1 MKENGLSTLC
11 PTPITNLWAGH
22 LFSPGG
28 CGRFSGSVP
37 KPPANL
43 LPSLAQP
50 FLFSFSTL
58 YLSLPLLFPIVIVQT
73 TMAGGAEEEERT
85 EEADITKAIS
95 RMAHSMR
102 RACRVCGQF
111 AIAGRLLRFGERLRC
126 CRCWPPQRGTD
137 SAQTPLTSASR
148 FPIPSFGLTRRQIS
162 EEGEVFFAH

>member
-73 TMAGGAEEEERT
+73 TMAGAAAELRRRRGQRRRTSQRPFRAWHIQCVVRAACVGSLPLRGVSFDSERG
-85 EEADITKAIS
+85 
-95 RMAHSMR
+95 
-102 RACRVCGQF
+102 CV
-111 AIAGRLLRFGERLRC
+111 AGRLNVERIPRKPLLRAHL
-126 CRCWPPQRGTD
+126 D
-137 SAQTPLTSASR
+137 SR
-148 FPIPSFGLTRRQIS
+148 FHLLD
-162 EEGEVFFAH
+162 